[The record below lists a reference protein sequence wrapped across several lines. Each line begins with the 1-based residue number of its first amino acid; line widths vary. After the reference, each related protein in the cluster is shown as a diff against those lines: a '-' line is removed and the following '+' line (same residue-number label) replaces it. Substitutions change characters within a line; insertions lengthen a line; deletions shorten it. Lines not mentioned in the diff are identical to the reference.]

1 MNYKELTHTA
11 QSELSFVLDEIV
23 RTDESG
29 KFIDFYNKA
38 GPISRRYHSLELI
51 PGLGKKTM
59 NLIVNSRPYKDF
71 KEMEEKIPN
80 FRNPEKYI
88 SLRIENEIKE
98 TEQKYKLFV
107 R

>member
-1 MNYKELTHTA
+1 VNYVELTHTA

-23 RTDESG
+23 KENEVRFVE
-29 KFIDFYNKA
+29 FFNEA

-59 NLIVNSRPYKDF
+59 NLIVANRPYSTF
-71 KEMEEKIPN
+71 KEMEEKLPN
-80 FRNPEKYI
+80 FRSPEKYI
-88 SLRIENEIKE
+88 SQRIENEIKE
-98 TEQKYKLFV
+98 SEQKYRIFV